1 MPFQQT
7 VNLSNG
13 LTLNEAEAAITA
25 IAAIHSL
32 TLGMKLKE
40 KVDLNE
46 KYPVSIQ
53 YHRTICVIALA
64 SLIINEFV
72 LQFLFQIAKATD
84 SYQQLVEQG
93 FPQLVNF
100 LKGVNGFSN
109 ELAALEVIRLKTK
122 AIIEKLL
129 QPIEPMGLITHT
141 DFWCN
146 NLLLK
151 QQQSE
156 TDDDSNKSVD
166 CVILDWQM
174 ITYSRYVWCMYY
186 MKKIIKQNLIEF
198 SFFLFMGIVAC
209 VCVEF
214 FHKKANQ

>member
-1 MPFQQT
+1 M
-7 VNLSNG
+7 
-13 LTLNEAEAAITA
+13 
-25 IAAIHSL
+25 
-32 TLGMKLKE
+32 
-40 KVDLNE
+40 
-46 KYPVSIQ
+46 
-53 YHRTICVIALA
+53 IALA

-156 TDDDSNKSVD
+156 SDDDSNKSVD

-174 ITYSRYVWCMYY
+174 ITYSRYVWCMYMAKY
-186 MKKIIKQNLIEF
+186 
-198 SFFLFMGIVAC
+198 
-209 VCVEF
+209 
-214 FHKKANQ
+214 NQTKSH